1 MKKIGFIV
9 FLFIYYVK
17 LVSSKNK
24 GKVNNGISDNLYI
37 YMYVKFVTDRKHII
51 SNIHNVYY
59 TFNVLQNRGSLLHNS

>member
-24 GKVNNGISDNLYI
+24 GKVNNSISYILTLY
-37 YMYVKFVTDRKHII
+37 Y
-51 SNIHNVYY
+51 
-59 TFNVLQNRGSLLHNS
+59 